1 MSTARGPHTPFFQT
15 LPVEGFA
22 MSPRQL
28 IVLAALAAL
37 TIPSLVHANARLISV
52 VPTDGGCVS
61 GPTGPSVQ
69 FWDVEPGRTY
79 ELTIS
84 NVTECANGG
93 TGPTINVR
101 VNSSS
106 AGNTDLVAT
115 LVVPGTYKFTYTL
128 PANGACTFPIF
139 YCTTPGQNNS
149 GLKVNRNDG
158 ANFQAHLRAATF
170 AAGCT
175 NPQPILG
182 RDCGLVPTRPSTWG
196 KLKSIYR

>member
-1 MSTARGPHTPFFQT
+1 MFH
-15 LPVEGFA
+15 
-22 MSPRQL
+22 RQL
-28 IVLAALAAL
+28 IVLAAVAAL

-61 GPTGPSVQ
+61 GPTGSSVQ

-101 VNSSS
+101 VNSST
-106 AGNTDLVAT
+106 GNTDLVAT

-128 PANGACTFPIF
+128 PANGVCTFPIF
-139 YCTTPGQNNS
+139 YCTTPGQSNS
-149 GLKVNRNDG
+149 GLNVDRNDG
-158 ANFQAHLRAATF
+158 GPFMAHLRAASF
-170 AAGCT
+170 GPGCT
-175 NPQPILG
+175 NPTPILG
-182 RDCGLVPTRPSTWG
+182 GECAIVPTHPSTWG

>member
-1 MSTARGPHTPFFQT
+1 M
-15 LPVEGFA
+15 EGFA

-28 IVLAALAAL
+28 ILLAALAAL
-37 TIPSLVHANARLISV
+37 TIPSLVQANARLISV

-61 GPTGPSVQ
+61 GPTGSSVQ

-101 VNSSS
+101 VNSST
-106 AGNTDLVAT
+106 GNTDLVAT

-128 PANGACTFPIF
+128 PANGVCTFPIF

-149 GLKVNRNDG
+149 GMRVNRNDG
-158 ANFQAHLRAATF
+158 ANFQAHLRAAAF
-170 AAGCT
+170 APGCT
-175 NPQPILG
+175 NPQPIVG
-182 RDCGLVPTRPSTWG
+182 GDCGLVPTRPSTWG